1 MRRYWL
7 CSMATDAAPV
17 GALLAL
23 AAYGAQDGYMAFT
36 SSDTFDA
43 RKLLLRGRYS
53 CVYSELDAARNAK
66 SPGTLVFTLLPR
78 STDLVNEVDL
88 AIPNPGG
95 APLEALI
102 AGIRVE
108 VGGCRVDEIVDDV
121 DLETHVRANC
131 ALMYGPGKRTISH
144 INGTTFVPLAMAPFH
159 ESDLVRPSTPKHEVC
174 VVVTLKREAHSTAA
188 WALYGKRYFLS
199 GPERAIALGKPH
211 DFVTTQNQR
220 SLPGDALGR
229 NAVHLRFSH
238 PVDLIYFWGFDKA
251 KVRNVALR
259 LNGHDYYNGSL
270 EALEHAK
277 HARGFGD
284 VEPAVMFFSQ
294 SRFDEQPR
302 GAINFSLI
310 DHAALYIITDQA
322 GDVPLH
328 VVGLNRQPLCFKC
341 DMYGVAYLN

>member
-1 MRRYWL
+1 
-7 CSMATDAAPV
+7 MATDAAPV
-17 GALLAL
+17 GVLMALNAFGPQDNYMAL
-23 AAYGAQDGYMAFT
+23 AMH
-36 SSDTFDA
+36 FDA
-43 RKLLLRGRYS
+43 RKLLLRGRYQS
-53 CVYSELDAARNAK
+53 VYSKLDVEMKAK

-108 VGGCRVDEIVDDV
+108 VGGCRIDEIVDDV

-131 ALMYGPGKRTISH
+131 ALMYGPGKRSISH

-159 ESDLVRPSTPKHEVC
+159 ESDLVRPSTPKHNVC
-174 VVVTLKREAHSTAA
+174 VIVTLKQQPCDVDSTAG
-188 WALYGKRYFLS
+188 WTLYGQRYFLS
-199 GPERAIALGKPH
+199 GPERTIALGKPH
-211 DFVTTQNQR
+211 EFVTTQNQR
-220 SLPGDALGR
+220 SRPGDALGR
-229 NAVHLRFSH
+229 NAVHLRFNH

-259 LNGHDYYNGSL
+259 LNGHDYYDGSL

-277 HARGFGD
+277 RARGFGD

-294 SRFDEQPR
+294 SRFDERPR
-302 GAINFSLI
+302 GAIDFSRI
-310 DHAALYIITDQA
+310 DHAALYIVTDQA

-328 VVGLNRQPLCFKC
+328 VVGLNRQPLMHKH
-341 DMYGVAYLN
+341 DMYGVAYIN